1 MRSAN
6 AIWKVVAVTAVAAG
20 LGLFVAESSSGAAPA
35 ELTGADYAEIERLYG
50 LYNQGSDFRD
60 AEMWLSAFA
69 ADAVFR
75 TGPGQEQRGQ
85 AELRAGRE
93 ERNQGQT
100 GDNGRRHLNSSFV
113 ITATEDGAK
122 GRAYWV
128 LNDVTGPA
136 PQAVASGYYDDV
148 FVKTSDGWKIKSRT
162 LHRDRV
168 AE

>member
-1 MRSAN
+1 MRTGNAMLKVLAVSA
-6 AIWKVVAVTAVAAG
+6 VVVG
-20 LGLFVAESSSGAAPA
+20 LGLFVADSPRGAAPA

-69 ADAVFR
+69 EDAVFR
-75 TGPGQEQRGQ
+75 TGLGQEQRGQ

-93 ERNQGQT
+93 ERYQGQT

-113 ITATEDGAK
+113 IMPTEDGAK
-122 GRAYWV
+122 GRAYWGV
-128 LNDVTGPA
+128 NDVTSTA

-148 FVKTSDGWKIKSRT
+148 FVKTADGWKIKSRT
-162 LHRDRV
+162 LFRDPV
-168 AE
+168 TE